1 MDTPTRPWYGKKAVQ
16 VPAALFLV
24 LILFSIFI
32 MILNY
37 TFADFFTVSHSA
49 DGSVVVNRLTPEEAK
64 EMDAPGESSEVR
76 PGARAK
82 TGLIFTDTMIHIGE
96 NMFGNWLPND
106 QAWPTVFLDNP
117 VNFQLGQ
124 LEMMRYTARI
134 LRDMLSKLET
144 TDKIDLN
151 CAEAFTLLSNDPAK
165 WLIPSAESRFNGA
178 VDSLKSYRADLVAGK
193 SEFYPRENSLR
204 EMLDQYVSL
213 LGGVNTR
220 LANAPELKGYR
231 TSVEFVGETGS
242 PRAEQLVDTNVP
254 WHEIDDNF
262 YYAQGA
268 AYVLRQMM
276 VAIKYD
282 FAEVLRRR
290 SATAQVDSIIE
301 VLDESQFEPLMV
313 LNGNVGS
320 VMANHSMEL
329 HSILENA
336 RQKIRNLSDM
346 LR

>member
-1 MDTPTRPWYGKKAVQ
+1 MDTPPRRWYAKKAVQ
-16 VPAALFLV
+16 VPAALILV
-24 LILFSIFI
+24 LLLFSLFI

-37 TFADFFTVSHSA
+37 SFPNFFTISHTA
-49 DGSVVVNRLTPEEAK
+49 DGGVAVNSLTPDEAI

-76 PGARAK
+76 PGAPVK
-82 TGLIFTDTMIHIGE
+82 TGLMFTDSMIQIGDA
-96 NMFGNWLPND
+96 MFGNWLPND
-106 QAWPTVFLDNP
+106 QVWPTVFLDNP

-144 TDKIDLN
+144 TDKIDPD
-151 CAEAFTLLSNDPAK
+151 CEEAFTLLSNDPAT

-178 VDSLKSYRADLVAGK
+178 LDSLKNYRARLAAGQ

-204 EMLDQYVSL
+204 EMLGQYVSL
-213 LGGVNTR
+213 LGGANTR

-242 PRAEQLVDTNVP
+242 PREEQLVDTNVP
-254 WHEIDDNF
+254 WHKIDDNF

-282 FAEVLRRR
+282 FSEVLRRR